1 MVCRA
6 LVVKWRGHFV
16 WIAMMWEQ
24 QQQQTSRT
32 PGETPHWVW
41 ALRRWLLHQED
52 GAGSA
57 EVPQGLLE
65 APAAGDVV
73 TLLLSLSWCSHASL
87 LGRVWWWAPARPC
100 PAQLGGHLQ
109 PSFSPL
115 PEGVSL
121 HSARSLDTQKLNHC
135 CTSCWWQQA
144 LGGFQGDKLYVQH
157 WCWTLASVSRHA
169 AARLPPHASTTSL
182 WWPSRPAFGNTKHCR
197 SKGPNAFLM
206 VVFSINSPCAVELN
220 QTLISLW
227 HI

>member
-1 MVCRA
+1 MKRSFCLDSHDVGTA
-6 LVVKWRGHFV
+6 AAADIQDSWGDPTLSVGTEEV
-16 WIAMMWEQ
+16 ITA
-24 QQQQTSRT
+24 
-32 PGETPHWVW
+32 P
-41 ALRRWLLHQED
+41 RRWCW
-52 GAGSA
+52 
-57 EVPQGLLE
+57 
-65 APAAGDVV
+65 
-73 TLLLSLSWCSHASL
+73 LSWGASGLAGGSCSWRCGHPAPLPVMVLPMAL

-109 PSFSPL
+109 SSFSPL

-169 AARLPPHASTTSL
+169 AGRLPPHASTTSL